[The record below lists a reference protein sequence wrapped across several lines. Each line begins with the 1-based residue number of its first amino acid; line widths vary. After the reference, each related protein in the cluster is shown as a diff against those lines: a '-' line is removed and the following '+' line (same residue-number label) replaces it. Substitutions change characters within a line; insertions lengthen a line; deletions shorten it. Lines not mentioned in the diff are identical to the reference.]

1 MSAEQQR
8 PSLPPVH
15 GRSHRGFREMR
26 TLSKAPQLLREG
38 LVLKPRS
45 ERCPSSRPRT
55 YHSLSVA
62 ESSVFLGNILF
73 NFITFSRSSESTWA
87 QPPREPPSL
96 PATRLPLR
104 AADPC
109 SGGGGPPGSGAASFP
124 RVSAGRPPPPST
136 FTAWH
141 SSVVTC
147 LISRSSY
154 GP

>member
-1 MSAEQQR
+1 
-8 PSLPPVH
+8 
-15 GRSHRGFREMR
+15 MR

-109 SGGGGPPGSGAASFP
+109 SGGGVLQALGPRPSPESLQAAPHPPVLSQRGT
-124 RVSAGRPPPPST
+124 RV
-136 FTAWH
+136 
-141 SSVVTC
+141 
-147 LISRSSY
+147 
-154 GP
+154 